1 MKNINK
7 KQLVEKDNK
16 TVSKPFFLIKT
27 DICTFEMLKSLR
39 TEI

>member
-1 MKNINK
+1 M
-7 KQLVEKDNK
+7 EDNK
-16 TVSKPFFLIKT
+16 IDSKQFFLIKT